1 MVLGLVL
8 TPLLFGIACQ
18 ERKHSSQVEK
28 TKPNGQESDR
38 TQVGNAGS
46 AAAMT
51 NRGGIPPTDT
61 DLDRREQE
69 FAKPRPPAGPGLRGD
84 SEN

>member
-1 MVLGLVL
+1 V
-8 TPLLFGIACQ
+8 TNQ
-18 ERKHSSQVEK
+18 
-28 TKPNGQESDR
+28 
-38 TQVGNAGS
+38 GS
-46 AAAMT
+46 L
-51 NRGGIPPTDT
+51 PPTDT